1 MMKWQPHIT
10 NFPGFLFLS
19 APNAKK
25 AEPELLNWDALFGLV
40 SFAQFKK
47 LKRTPTEEC
56 HF

>member
-1 MMKWQPHIT
+1 MVKWQPHIT